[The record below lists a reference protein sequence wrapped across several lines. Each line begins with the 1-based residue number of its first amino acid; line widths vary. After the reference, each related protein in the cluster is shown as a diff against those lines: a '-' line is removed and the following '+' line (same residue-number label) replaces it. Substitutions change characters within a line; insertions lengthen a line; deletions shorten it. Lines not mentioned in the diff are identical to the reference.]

1 MKPELRLVLLFL
13 VLINV
18 FISSWFVRQSDL
30 LMSSDIARDVYILEE
45 IRTKGP
51 ILLGPR
57 ASGHMYHGPLWAY
70 LNYPAFALGRGNPV
84 TVGWFWVA
92 LAALVLVGYFVIGKI
107 LFNELTAWCF
117 VLMSSLYFTY
127 HVYQLLH
134 PAGAMF
140 LMPFSFFFL
149 YRYIQTKK
157 VSYLIYQILST
168 GAVVQFEIAVGVL
181 SLIVSGL
188 YVLYTIIRTRRFAH
202 LLAYGFLVIP
212 LSTWVLFDIRH
223 GFPMSSAALRQ
234 LGQSDIGVPFGALI
248 QNRLDVM
255 TTGIEFLRFGIP
267 YGSAYALYI
276 FMAFLLWAIKTDM
289 RYRAIYLLFL
299 YMYVSYFAVSLL
311 NRFQLLPFYVYP
323 IFPFVFMIFSSL
335 VTKGD
340 KKINY
345 AFLLVFFIIYGTN
358 IAGTWHHIKTWS
370 TSFVGKSPYSW
381 IALSQVART
390 VYSQPE
396 QNFGYFVFSP
406 DIMAYEGRFAMEYWK
421 RTLSKTGVAIFEKKP
436 VTYVIIAPRNGT
448 YMTHDWIKMKLA
460 ISIEPARIWKF
471 PNGYAIEKYELAPKE
486 RAVPFD
492 PGINPGLFY
501 R

>member
-1 MKPELRLVLLFL
+1 MKQRVRIVFLFL
-13 VLINV
+13 ILVNV
-18 FISSWFVRQSDL
+18 FVSSWFVRHNDIH
-30 LMSSDIARDVYILEE
+30 MSSDIARDVYILDE

-57 ASGHMYHGPLWAY
+57 ASGHMYHGPLWAF
-70 LNYPAFALGRGNPV
+70 LNYPVFTLSGGNPV
-84 TVGWFWVA
+84 SVGWFWVT
-92 LAALVLVGYFVIGKI
+92 LAALVLVGYFVIAKK

-117 VLMSSLYFTY
+117 VLMSSLYFIY

-149 YRYIQTKK
+149 YRYIQTKR
-157 VSYLIYQILST
+157 VSYLIYQILT
-168 GAVVQFEIAVGVL
+168 AGAIVQFEIAVGVL
-181 SLIVSGL
+181 FLIVSGL
-188 YVLYTIIRTRRFAH
+188 YVLYTIIHTRRYTH
-202 LLAYGFLVIP
+202 LLAFGFLVIP
-212 LSTWVLFDIRH
+212 LSTWALFDIRH

-234 LGQSDIGVPFGALI
+234 LGQSDIGVPFSALI

-255 TTGIEFLRFGIP
+255 TTGIEFLRYGIP
-267 YGSAYALYI
+267 YGSAYTLYI

-299 YMYVSYFAVSLL
+299 YIYVSYFATSLL

-323 IFPFVFMIFSSL
+323 IFPLVFLFFSSL
-335 VTKGD
+335 VTFGN

-345 AFLLVFFIIYGTN
+345 SFLAFFLIIYGTN
-358 IAGTWHHIKTWS
+358 MVGTWHHINTWS

-381 IALSQVART
+381 ITLSEVART

-406 DIMAYEGRFAMEYWK
+406 DIMAYEMRYAMEYW
-421 RTLSKTGVAIFEKKP
+421 RLSLSKTNVAVFEKKP
-436 VTYVIIAPRNGT
+436 IIYVIIAPRNGT

-460 ISIEPARIWKF
+460 ITSEPARIWKF
-471 PNGYAIEKYELAPKE
+471 PSSYTIEKYELTPKE
-486 RAVPFD
+486 LAVPFD
-492 PGINPGLFY
+492 IGINPGLFY